1 MDPPSALS
9 KHIERMSIVE
19 LLQSLV
25 RIPSVTG
32 EEEAAQLHVAQILRD
47 LGGDVDVWRPDAREL
62 QGLPG
67 FPGARILTSRPNVVG
82 VFRGSG
88 AGPMLVLNGHMD
100 TVTAGHAD
108 RWTYPPFSGEVADGK
123 VYGRGACDMKGG
135 LVAILAALRA
145 IREAGLR
152 FRGSV
157 SVQSVIGEEDGG
169 FRTFAALA
177 RGHRGDAVIVCEP
190 TQLAVVPAH
199 AGVTLFRIT
208 VPGRAAHGAVR
219 LEGVSA
225 FHSFL
230 PIHDAL
236 MRLEKQRNETLRHG
250 LYEGIGLPWPISI
263 GIVQAGNWPAIVP
276 EFLTAEGRIG
286 VAVGERIEDVRR
298 QFEEA
303 VRNAAAADPWLS
315 THPPSVEWIGGVWE
329 PAVTSRDHLLVQTLS
344 KAVRQVTGQSASV
357 RGVSY
362 GSDMRLFTN
371 NYGIPGV
378 LFGPGDIRLAHFTD
392 EYVPIAEVEQ
402 AALALAMTTL
412 EFCGMV

>member
-1 MDPPSALS
+1 MDFLGTLS
-9 KHIERMSIVE
+9 KHIERADIVE
-19 LLQSLV
+19 QLRSLV

-32 EEEAAQLHVAQILRD
+32 EEEAAQMHVAQILRD
-47 LGGDVDVWRPDAREL
+47 LGGEVDVWRPDAQEL
-62 QGLPG
+62 QGLSG
-67 FPGARILTSRPNVVG
+67 FPGARILASRSNVVG
-82 VFRGSG
+82 ILRGTG
-88 AGPMLVLNGHMD
+88 AGPSLTLNGHID

-108 RWTYPPFSGEVADGK
+108 RWTQPPFVGEVADGK

-135 LVAILAALRA
+135 LTAILIALRA
-145 IREAGLR
+145 IRESGLR

-169 FRTFAALA
+169 LGTFAALA

-190 TQLAVVPAH
+190 TGLAVVPAH

-225 FHSFL
+225 FHAFL

-236 MRLEKQRNETLRHG
+236 LRLEKQRNDTIRHE
-250 LYEGIGLPWPISI
+250 LYEGIELPWPISI

-276 EFLTAEGRIG
+276 EQLIAEGRVG
-286 VAVGERIEDVRR
+286 VALGERIEDVRR

-303 VRNAAAADPWLS
+303 VRSAAANDPWLS
-315 THPPSVEWIGGVWE
+315 AHPPAVEWIGGVWE
-329 PAVTSRDHLLVQTLS
+329 PVVTSRDHPLIQSLS
-344 KAVRQVTGQSASV
+344 KAVKQVAGRPASV

-392 EYVPIAEVEQ
+392 EFVPVAEVEQ
-402 AALALAMTTL
+402 AALALAMTIL
-412 EFCGMV
+412 EFCGTP

>member
-1 MDPPSALS
+1 MDLLGTLS
-9 KHIERMSIVE
+9 KHIERADIVE
-19 LLQSLV
+19 LLRSLV

-32 EEEAAQLHVAQILRD
+32 EEEAAQMHVAQILRD
-47 LGGDVDVWRPDAREL
+47 LGGEVDVWRPDAREL
-62 QGLPG
+62 QSLPG

-82 VFRGSG
+82 VFQGSG
-88 AGPMLVLNGHMD
+88 TGPVLVLNGHMD
-100 TVTAGHAD
+100 TVTSGHAD

-169 FRTFAALA
+169 FGTFAALA

-236 MRLEKQRNETLRHG
+236 MRLEKRRNETLRHE

-286 VAVGERIEDVRR
+286 VAVGERIPDVRH
-298 QFEEA
+298 QFEQA
-303 VRNAAAADPWLS
+303 VDEAAAADPWLL

-329 PAVTSRDHLLVQTLS
+329 PAVTSRDHLLVQTLG

-392 EYVPIAEVEQ
+392 ESVPIAEVEQ
-402 AALALAMTTL
+402 AALALAMTIL
-412 EFCGMV
+412 EFCGTP

>member
-1 MDPPSALS
+1 MDLLGALS
-9 KHIERMSIVE
+9 KHIERADIVE
-19 LLQSLV
+19 QLRSLV

-32 EEEAAQLHVAQILRD
+32 DEEAAQMHVAQILRD
-47 LGGDVDVWRPDAREL
+47 LGGEVDLWQPDAREL
-62 QGLPG
+62 QGLSG
-67 FPGARILTSRPNVVG
+67 FPGARILTPRPNVVG
-82 VFRGSG
+82 TFRGSD
-88 AGPMLVLNGHMD
+88 AGPRLVLNGHID

-108 RWTYPPFSGEVADGK
+108 RWTHPPFAGEVADGN

-135 LVAILAALRA
+135 LVAILVALRA

-152 FRGSV
+152 LRGSV

-169 FRTFAALA
+169 FGTFAALA

-219 LEGVSA
+219 LEGISA

-236 MRLEKQRNETLRHG
+236 LRLEKRRNDILRHE
-250 LYEGIGLPWPISI
+250 LYEGIELPWPISI

-276 EFLTAEGRIG
+276 ELLTAEGRIG
-286 VAVGERIEDVRR
+286 VALGERIEDVRA

-303 VRNAAAADPWLS
+303 VRSAAANDPWLS
-315 THPPSVEWIGGVWE
+315 AHPPAVEWMGGVWE
-329 PAVTSRDHLLVQTLS
+329 PVVTSCDHPLIRTLS
-344 KAVRQVTGQSASV
+344 RAVSQVTGRSASV

-402 AALALAMTTL
+402 AALALAITIL
-412 EFCGMV
+412 EFCGTP

>member
-1 MDPPSALS
+1 MDLPSALS
-9 KHIERMSIVE
+9 KHIERTSIVE
-19 LLQSLV
+19 LLRSLV

-32 EEEAAQLHVAQILRD
+32 EEEAAQMHVAQILRD

-82 VFRGSG
+82 IFRGLG

-100 TVTAGHAD
+100 TVTAGHVD

-135 LVAILAALRA
+135 LVAILAALRT

-169 FRTFAALA
+169 LGTFAALA
-177 RGHRGDAVIVCEP
+177 RGYRGDAVIVCEP

-225 FHSFL
+225 FHAFL
-230 PIHDAL
+230 PIYDAL
-236 MRLEKQRNETLRHG
+236 MRLEKQRNETLRHE
-250 LYEGIGLPWPISI
+250 LYEGSGLPWPISI
-263 GIVQAGNWPAIVP
+263 GIVQAGTWPAIVP

-286 VAVGERIEDVRR
+286 VAVGERISDARR
-298 QFEEA
+298 QFEQA
-303 VRNAAAADPWLS
+303 VCDAAASDPWLS
-315 THPPSVEWIGGVWE
+315 KHPPSVEWIGGVWE
-329 PAVTSRDHLLVQTLS
+329 PVVTSRDHRLVQTLS
-344 KAVRQVTGQSASV
+344 RSVTQVTGRSASV
-357 RGVSY
+357 HGVSY
-362 GSDMRLFTN
+362 GSDLRLFTN
-371 NYGIPGV
+371 NHGIPGV

-392 EYVPIAEVEQ
+392 EHIPIAEVTQ
-402 AALALAMTTL
+402 ATLALAITIL
-412 EFCGMV
+412 EFCGMA

>member
-1 MDPPSALS
+1 MDLLGTLS
-9 KHIERMSIVE
+9 KHIERADIVE
-19 LLQSLV
+19 LLRSLV

-32 EEEAAQLHVAQILRD
+32 EEEAAQMHVAQILRD
-47 LGGDVDVWRPDAREL
+47 LGGEVDVWRPDAREL
-62 QGLPG
+62 QSLPG

-82 VFRGSG
+82 VFQGSG
-88 AGPMLVLNGHMD
+88 TGPVLVLNGHMD
-100 TVTAGHAD
+100 TVTSGHAD

-169 FRTFAALA
+169 FGTFAALA

-236 MRLEKQRNETLRHG
+236 MRLEKRRNETLRHE

-286 VAVGERIEDVRR
+286 VAVGERISDVRH
-298 QFEEA
+298 QFEQA
-303 VRNAAAADPWLS
+303 VDEAAAADPWLL

-329 PAVTSRDHLLVQTLS
+329 PAVTSRDHLLVQTLG

-392 EYVPIAEVEQ
+392 ESVPIAEVEQ
-402 AALALAMTTL
+402 AALALAMTIL
-412 EFCGMV
+412 EFCGTP